1 MEISGDSVPML
12 QQVHARPWYYWLF
25 AYAPTQCMV
34 LARTKCEVML
44 STMCIE
50 EAAMSLRSCSAMCG
64 TDRAYAI
71 PTSMRCVVLTSRMV
85 LRVVYAIRH
94 CPSPR
99 CYQLP
104 MQYAV
109 LTWRMELPAT
119 GDGEPVCGP
128 FQQLLQSA
136 AVYGCFAAVYGGN
149 VTIMG
154 AFLRCVLQRYP
165 CAPTPLTS
173 HARAGTDTA

>member
-1 MEISGDSVPML
+1 
-12 QQVHARPWYYWLF
+12 
-25 AYAPTQCMV
+25 
-34 LARTKCEVML
+34 
-44 STMCIE
+44 MCIE

-128 FQQLLQSA
+128 FQQLLQR
-136 AVYGCFAAVYGGN
+136 YPPF
-149 VTIMG
+149 MG
-154 AFLRCVLQRYP
+154 AVSLCMGAVPLFMGALQLFMV
-165 CAPTPLTS
+165 AM
-173 HARAGTDTA
+173 